1 MIVRVWHGW
10 TVTGNAEAYERLLKE
25 EIFRGIAARNIPGY
39 RGIRLLRRHAPSG
52 EVEFVTLMWF
62 DSLEAVKAFAGADYE
77 IAVVPPRA
85 RELLARFDPRSQH
98 YEEREHLQAS

>member
-10 TVTGNAEAYERLLKE
+10 TVPGNAEAYERLLKE
-25 EIFRGIAARNIPGY
+25 EIFRGIAARNIMGY
-39 RGIRLLRRHAPSG
+39 RGIRLLRRSAPPG

-62 DSLEAVKAFAGADYE
+62 DSLEAVKAFAGEDYE

-98 YEEREHLQAS
+98 YDEREYLQAP